1 MVYSKSKEV
10 TKSSKQHEPSAETK
24 QIIARNCA
32 ILMESKPWNIYW
44 FSQGQK
50 KEHLN
55 RMQEIQFRETS
66 ATMSESNTILTES
79 KPKVQKILIF
89 SKSRE
94 GTAESSGATRF
105 SNTSVDV
112 Q

>member
-1 MVYSKSKEV
+1 
-10 TKSSKQHEPSAETK
+10 
-24 QIIARNCA
+24 
-32 ILMESKPWNIYW
+32 
-44 FSQGQK
+44 
-50 KEHLN
+50 
-55 RMQEIQFRETS
+55 
-66 ATMSESNTILTES
+66 MSESNTILTES
-79 KPKVQKILIF
+79 KLKVQKILIF